1 MPRVIDLVV
10 EVITQAG
17 IDHAFCLPGGYTQFL
32 IEALYQ
38 NKDKI
43 NVIVTRHEGGAS
55 AMADIYGRIT
65 KKPGLLLGQGL
76 WIATN
81 GAFGIVE
88 AFLAGSPMLIITDI
102 SDWNNLNLHGPYQ
115 CGSGE
120 YGSVDLPNIL
130 RSMTKF
136 TTYATSPKDVVYGV
150 QLAIKHAISGRPGPA
165 AVITKMTS
173 IGGFID
179 DPTSLDP
186 PIYPSK
192 GYLRVSP
199 PSIAK
204 SDAEKMADY
213 LINAEKPVLICGRGI
228 HVSNAYEEVQKLAE
242 LIGIPVATS
251 YMGKSSIAE
260 THDLAL
266 GVMADRGQKLATDLI
281 SKADTIL
288 AVGTCLAPDNTN
300 DCSKKFIDVENQ
312 KILHIDIDP
321 RNAAWTYPV
330 TLGVAS
336 DAKLGLR
343 AIINAIKAKN
353 PQIDVQKRISTLLE
367 LKAKPENE
375 FFTSKWYESTKIPIE
390 PERIVKEI
398 NELIREEDLLVL
410 DAGNNRIWF
419 CKMFKSKKA
428 GQVISPGGA
437 AGMAW
442 GPSASVAA
450 QLLNTEGKVVSTVG
464 DGGIMMSLYNFET
477 VKQYNIPLMYVVFNN
492 QSLGNVRDF
501 FSRKGRPLA
510 EYPGTNFAEIANSMG
525 VEGIRVEE
533 LDDLRPTLEKGFKSD
548 KPIVVDIVTSR
559 ASHLRVRTSL

>member
-10 EVITQAG
+10 EAITQAG

-38 NKDKI
+38 NRDKI

-65 KKPGLLLGQGL
+65 KKPGLLLGQGI

-115 CGSGE
+115 CGSGA
-120 YGSVDLPNIL
+120 YGSVDLPNIF

-136 TTYATSPKDVVYGV
+136 TTFASSPKDVVYGV

-173 IGGFID
+173 IGGSIE
-179 DPTSLDP
+179 DPGSLDP
-186 PIYPSK
+186 PIYSTK
-192 GYLRVSP
+192 GHLHVNP
-199 PSIAK
+199 PSITK
-204 SDAEKMADY
+204 SDAEKIADY
-213 LINAEKPVLICGRGI
+213 LISAENPILICGRGI
-228 HVSNAYEEVQKLAE
+228 HVSSAYEEVQELAE
-242 LIGIPVATS
+242 LIGMPVATS

-266 GVMADRGQKLATDLI
+266 GVMASRGQKLATDLI
-281 SKADTIL
+281 GKADTIL

-300 DCSKKFIDVENQ
+300 GCSKEFIDVENQ
-312 KILHIDIDP
+312 KLLHIDIDP
-321 RNAAWTYPV
+321 RNAAWTYPA
-330 TLGVAS
+330 TLGATS

-343 AIINAIKAKN
+343 AIINSIKAKN
-353 PQIDVQKRISTLLE
+353 IQIDVQKRILAILE
-367 LKAKPENE
+367 LKDNPENE
-375 FFTSKWYESTKIPIE
+375 FFTNKWYDSIKVPIE
-390 PERIVKEI
+390 PERIVKEL

-428 GQVISPGGA
+428 GQVIGPGGA

-450 QLLNTEGKVVSTVG
+450 QLLKKEGKVVSTVG
-464 DGGIMMSLYNFET
+464 DGGMMMSLYNFET

-501 FSRKGRPLA
+501 FSRKGRLLA
-510 EYPGTNFAEIANSMG
+510 EYPGTNFAEVANSMG

-533 LDDLRPTLEKGFKSD
+533 LDDLRPALEKGFKSD
-548 KPIVVDIVTSR
+548 KPMVVDVVTSR
-559 ASHLRVRTSL
+559 ASHLRVRTSI

>member
-10 EVITQAG
+10 EAIIQAG

-32 IEALYQ
+32 VDGLYQ
-38 NKDKI
+38 HRDKI
-43 NVIVTRHEGGAS
+43 NVIVSRHEGGAS
-55 AMADIYGRIT
+55 AMADMYGRIT

-76 WIATN
+76 WIGTN

-88 AFLAGSPMLIITDI
+88 AFLAGSPMLIITDV
-102 SDWNNLNLHGPYQ
+102 SDWDNMSLQGAYQ
-115 CGSGE
+115 CGSGD
-120 YGSVDLPNIL
+120 YGSVNLPNIF

-136 TTYATSPKDVVYGV
+136 TTFATSPKDVVYGV

-173 IGGFID
+173 IGGSID
-179 DPTSLDP
+179 DLASLNP
-186 PIYPSK
+186 PIYPTQ
-192 GYLRVSP
+192 GYLRVNP

-213 LINAEKPVLICGRGI
+213 LINAQNPVLVCGRGI
-228 HVSNAYEEVQKLAE
+228 HVSSAYEEVQELAE
-242 LIGIPVATS
+242 LIGMPVATS

-266 GVMADRGQKLATDLI
+266 GVMASRGQKLATDLI
-281 SKADTIL
+281 IKADTIL

-300 DCSKKFIDVENQ
+300 NCSKDFIDIENQ
-312 KILHIDIDP
+312 KLLHIDIDP
-321 RNAAWTYPV
+321 RNAAWTYPA
-330 TLGVAS
+330 TLGATS

-343 AIINAIKAKN
+343 SIINAIKAKN
-353 PQIDVQKRISTLLE
+353 PQIDVQKRISDILT

-375 FFTSKWYESTKIPIE
+375 FFTNKWYDSTKVPIE
-390 PERIVKEI
+390 PERIVKEL
-398 NELIREEDLLVL
+398 NELVKEEDLVVL

-428 GQVISPGGA
+428 GQVIGPGGA

-450 QLLNTEGKVVSTVG
+450 QLLHKQGKVISTVG
-464 DGGIMMSLYNFET
+464 DGGMMMSLYNIET
-477 VKQYNIPLMYVVFNN
+477 VKQYNIPLMYLVFNN

-501 FSRKGRPLA
+501 FSRKSRPLA
-510 EYPGTNFAEIANSMG
+510 EYPETNFAKVANSMG

-533 LDDLRPTLEKGFKSD
+533 LDDLRPALEKGLKSD
-548 KPIVVDIVTSR
+548 KPTVVDVITNR

>member
-1 MPRVIDLVV
+1 MARVIDMVV
-10 EVITQAG
+10 EAIIQAG
-17 IDHAFCLPGGYTQFL
+17 IDHAFCLPGGDTQFL
-32 IEALYQ
+32 IDSLYQ
-38 NKDKI
+38 RRDKM
-43 NVIVTRHEGGAS
+43 NVVVTRHEGAAS
-55 AMADIYGRIT
+55 AMADMYGRIT
-65 KKPGLLLGQGL
+65 KKPGLLAGQGL
-76 WIATN
+76 WIGTN

-88 AFLAGSPMLIITDI
+88 AFLAGSPMLIITDV
-102 SDWNNLNLHGPYQ
+102 SDWDNMSLQGTYQ

-120 YGSVDLPNIL
+120 YGAVNLPNIF

-136 TTYATSPKDVVYGV
+136 TTYATTPIEVVYGV

-165 AVITKMTS
+165 AVITRMSS
-173 IGGFID
+173 IGGVIE
-179 DPTSLDP
+179 DPASLNP
-186 PIYPSK
+186 PIYPTQ
-192 GYLRVSP
+192 GHLRVNP

-204 SDAEKMADY
+204 SDAEKMAEY
-213 LINAEKPVLICGRGI
+213 LIEANNPILICGRGI
-228 HVSNAYEEVQKLAE
+228 HASGAYEEVQELAE

-266 GVMADRGQKLATDLI
+266 GVMASRGQKLATDLI
-281 SKADTIL
+281 AKADTIL

-300 DCSKKFIDVENQ
+300 NCGKEFINIENQ
-312 KILHIDIDP
+312 RLLHIDIDP
-321 RNAAWTYPV
+321 RNAGWTYPV
-330 TLGVAS
+330 TLGATS

-353 PQIDVQKRISTLLE
+353 PQIDVQKRITD
-367 LKAKPENE
+367 LKVLKEKPENE
-375 FFTSKWYESTKIPIE
+375 FFTNKWYDSTKVPIE
-390 PERIVKEI
+390 PERIVKEL
-398 NELIREEDLLVL
+398 NELVGEDDLVVL

-428 GQVISPGGA
+428 GQVIGPGGA

-450 QLLNTEGKVVSTVG
+450 QLLHNKGKVISTVG
-464 DGGIMMSLYNFET
+464 DGGMMMALYNIET
-477 VKQYNIPLMYVVFNN
+477 IKQYNIPLMYVVFNN

-501 FSRKGRPLA
+501 FSRKSRALA
-510 EYPGTNFAEIANSMG
+510 EYPETNFAKVANAMG

-533 LDDLRPTLEKGFKSD
+533 LEELRPALEKGLKND
-548 KPIVVDIVTSR
+548 KPTVVDVVTNR